1 MNGETPGKS
10 RVGCVRTM
18 PIWVDEINQ
27 RLTMLDEFEVGE
39 LVIMQNADYWEEYD
53 GVPAVVIGP
62 NVTRYALDLLAMEWR
77 FVHSYD
83 VRLLADPPKYV
94 FARHDQLRKLH
105 DNLPGIGRERVRQ
118 KPVEELI
125 EEGCAT

>member
-1 MNGETPGKS
+1 MF
-10 RVGCVRTM
+10 
-18 PIWVDEINQ
+18 
-27 RLTMLDEFEVGE
+27 DEFQVGE

-62 NVTRYALDLLAMEWR
+62 NVTRYALGLLAMEWR

-105 DNLPGIGRERVRQ
+105 DNLPGIERKRVRQ